1 MGDFFKKRRNVKVQ
15 KWERCRGYMCTTRL
29 PQLWIGAPT
38 RIVCMCDSKYMK
50 MAYTTFVSVR
60 GADTIF
66 DAAYIGNMLCMHACA
81 CFCLAP
87 SDDIRPFFFW
97 SSHPPRTV
105 SFVISS
111 PHSSPC
117 CAKKSLYIPA
127 SQARAFHF
135 ACFWQEVPTNRCNSI
150 QANLHQS
157 SDEVYNYTCTH
168 TNKRWARL
176 SEAEQVK

>member
-15 KWERCRGYMCTTRL
+15 KWERCRGYMCTTCL

-81 CFCLAP
+81 CFCLEP
-87 SDDIRPFFFW
+87 SDDIRPFFFLEF
-97 SSHPPRTV
+97 PPTKD
-105 SFVISS
+105 SLLCNQFS
-111 PHSSPC
+111 PFFSMLCQEESVHTCIASTS
-117 CAKKSLYIPA
+117 IPFCMFLA
-127 SQARAFHF
+127 GGPYKQMQFNTS
-135 ACFWQEVPTNRCNSI
+135 
-150 QANLHQS
+150 
-157 SDEVYNYTCTH
+157 
-168 TNKRWARL
+168 
-176 SEAEQVK
+176 